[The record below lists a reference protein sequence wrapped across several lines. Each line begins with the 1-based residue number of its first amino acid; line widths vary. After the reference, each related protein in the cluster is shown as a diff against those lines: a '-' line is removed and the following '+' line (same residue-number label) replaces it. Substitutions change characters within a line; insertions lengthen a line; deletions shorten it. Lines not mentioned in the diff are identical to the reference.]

1 MIDSYNILSYEERL
15 KRLHLTTMGTR
26 RLRGDLIEVFKILKG
41 FKNVY
46 YNDFLT
52 IGTDNRRSNI
62 LKLFKERF
70 STNLGKFSFV
80 NRIRP
85 IDEWN
90 LLCEN
95 CICWHSGCIQK

>member
-1 MIDSYNILSYEERL
+1 MN
-15 KRLHLTTMGTR
+15 
-26 RLRGDLIEVFKILKG
+26 
-41 FKNVY
+41 
-46 YNDFLT
+46 YNDFFS
-52 IGTDNRRSNI
+52 IVTDNCRGNS

-90 LLCEN
+90 LLCEEIVSVGTVDAFKN
-95 CICWHSGCIQK
+95 KLDHYLRHCRGFI